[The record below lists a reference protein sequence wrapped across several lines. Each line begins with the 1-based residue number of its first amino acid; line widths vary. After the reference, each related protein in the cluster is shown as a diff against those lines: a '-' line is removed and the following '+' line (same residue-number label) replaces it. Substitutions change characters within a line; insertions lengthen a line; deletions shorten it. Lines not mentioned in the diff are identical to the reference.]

1 MYLFHQHKIWLR
13 VHQNIIMISNQM
25 DRQTNSVVLRN
36 LIWSIGTGSK
46 NIHGQNL
53 FDGRVLQNNYL
64 HFHIN
69 DMSNSFV
76 YYSHPIPAFHTLLPK
91 TFKRTICWKLTFQII
106 LWKLWMIRF
115 ISKLDAFLVIHLFV
129 PAFLIAVKTS
139 WFFWPFQWIQ
149 NPFWTFCC
157 RWPPGIRHTF
167 TSLIPYDQ

>member
-1 MYLFHQHKIWLR
+1 MYLFHHHKIWLR

-25 DRQTNSVVLRN
+25 DCQTNSVVLWN

-69 DMSNSFV
+69 DMSNLFV

-129 PAFLIAVKTS
+129 PAFSNCCQNFFLILL
-139 WFFWPFQWIQ
+139 
-149 NPFWTFCC
+149 TFSMNSES
-157 RWPPGIRHTF
+157 I
-167 TSLIPYDQ
+167 LNILL